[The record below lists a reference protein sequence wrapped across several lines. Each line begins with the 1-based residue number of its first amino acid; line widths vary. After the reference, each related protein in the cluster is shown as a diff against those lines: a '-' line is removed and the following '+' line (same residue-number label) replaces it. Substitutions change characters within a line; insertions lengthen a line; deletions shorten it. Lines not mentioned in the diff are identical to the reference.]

1 MKKIKKTA
9 KHTRHL
15 TRRETESMQKKL
27 LSTREN
33 LLKLVTKK
41 RSLELSE
48 PDVGDGADHASQ
60 SLEKEMLFELSD
72 TERATLDQIEAALR
86 RIEKKTYGI
95 CESCHKPIA
104 KERIKVLP
112 AARYCISC
120 QNVSET
126 AG

>member
-9 KHTRHL
+9 HTQRL
-15 TRRETESMQKKL
+15 TRRETESIQKKL

-33 LLKLVTKK
+33 LFKLVTKK
-41 RSLELSE
+41 RSLDLSE

-60 SLEKEMLFELSD
+60 SMEKEMLFELSD
-72 TERATLDQIEAALR
+72 AERAMMDQIEAALR

-95 CESCHKPIA
+95 CESCLKPIA
-104 KERIKVLP
+104 KERLKVLP

-120 QNVSET
+120 QSVNET
-126 AG
+126 AV